1 MGPGLWAAVL
11 ALGLVLEAAWA
22 QPIFPSIT
30 NRPFIRE
37 CVRVHNEFRR
47 RVVPAASNM
56 RQMTWDAAL
65 ARTARAWAKKCVFKS
80 NTYLSKRY
88 QCHPTFESV
97 GENIWIGSYQ
107 IFDVQ
112 IAVNAWYK
120 HNIFYNFSLHTC
132 IKDCGRYT
140 QVVWDNSYKLG
151 CAVVFCEEVGGV
163 RNAANFICNYGPA
176 FIGANSQGLD
186 ILLVLRGPKLSTVLE
201 VWPHQSW
208 VHVHGDDHFPDP
220 AGYTIADTSQDAV
233 GLLGYLGT
241 LLAQVQSNSEM
252 EERFYKIIAVDLA
265 QLNCT
270 VGKAPEQQIC
280 IVS

>member
-22 QPIFPSIT
+22 QPIFPSIS
-30 NRPFIRE
+30 NRAFIRE

-47 RVVPAASNM
+47 QVVPAASNM
-56 RQMTWDAAL
+56 RQMSWDAAL
-65 ARTARAWAKKCVFKS
+65 ARTARAWANKCVFKS

-112 IAVNAWYK
+112 TAVSAWYK

-132 IKDCGRYT
+132 IKKCNHYI
-140 QVVWDNSYKLG
+140 QVVWDKSYKLG
-151 CAVVFCEEVGGV
+151 CAVVFCEEVGGI

-176 FIGANSQGLD
+176 GNFLRRPYKEGVPCSRCSKGD
-186 ILLVLRGPKLSTVLE
+186 ICRYKLCKNAERDKIIYYSRWHPPWEFRIVCDEACITLIVSRALLVFLGLLIAFLIKK
-201 VWPHQSW
+201 
-208 VHVHGDDHFPDP
+208 HFPDMDMS
-220 AGYTIADTSQDAV
+220 I
-233 GLLGYLGT
+233 
-241 LLAQVQSNSEM
+241 
-252 EERFYKIIAVDLA
+252 
-265 QLNCT
+265 
-270 VGKAPEQQIC
+270 
-280 IVS
+280 